1 MSILDQ
7 NCEKYIIDNVY
18 CNSEVLNLCKLWLEH
33 LKKEIGKQN
42 KSCFWR
48 KKEAPKHRYI
58 QILGQNIRF
67 KASI

>member
-1 MSILDQ
+1 MIIILV
-7 NCEKYIIDNVY
+7 NAYKFN
-18 CNSEVLNLCKLWLEH
+18 

-58 QILGQNIRF
+58 QILGQNKSEKR
-67 KASI
+67 KLSKML